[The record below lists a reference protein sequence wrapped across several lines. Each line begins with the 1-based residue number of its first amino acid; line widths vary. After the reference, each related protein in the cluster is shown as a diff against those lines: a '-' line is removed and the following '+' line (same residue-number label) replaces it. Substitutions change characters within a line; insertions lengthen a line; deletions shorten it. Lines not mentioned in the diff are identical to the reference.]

1 MYLKDYSVSPLLT
14 QLITDNGGY
23 KVKYINMSRDTQFPT
38 IWHFDKCRLR

>member
-23 KVKYINMSRDTQFPT
+23 KVTLINVIFLCSCVVILYSASALCT
-38 IWHFDKCRLR
+38 